1 MPEWKRFTS
10 HVKSKGMIADLHSCG
25 HIEDHIESIIEG
37 GWQSWTPMAMN
48 DTHKLYEDYG
58 DKLVIGIVA
67 DKWDP
72 TASEE
77 EQYEAGKKFA
87 EKFCKPGKVGAY
99 SMYTGIPVTDA
110 YARGIYETSRKRS

>member
-1 MPEWKRFTS
+1 MDEWKRVTD
-10 HVKSKGMIADLHSCG
+10 HIHSKGMIADLHSCG
-25 HIEDHIESIIEG
+25 HIDAHIENIVAG
-37 GWQSWTPMAMN
+37 GWDSWTPMPMN
-48 DTHKLYEDYG
+48 DTHAMYEKYG
-58 DKLVIGIVA
+58 DKITIGIVA

-99 SMYTGIPVTDA
+99 SMYTGIPMTDA
-110 YARGIYETSRKRS
+110 YARGVYETSRKMA

>member
-1 MPEWKRFTS
+1 
-10 HVKSKGMIADLHSCG
+10 
-25 HIEDHIESIIEG
+25 
-37 GWQSWTPMAMN
+37 MAMN

-110 YARGIYETSRKRS
+110 YARGVYETSRKMS